1 MNKTISMKMSDL
13 TVSPGPHWH
22 SGARITMGSYDFLL
36 ALLPAM
42 IMGICYYGFDAVR
55 VISASIASA
64 MIAEALIQKILKK
77 PVTIA
82 DGSAAASGLL
92 LALIL
97 PANVPLY
104 VIIVANFAGIIVGNY
119 QDLGRFPRF

>member
-64 MIAEALIQKILKK
+64 MIAEALIQKIL
-77 PVTIA
+77 
-82 DGSAAASGLL
+82 
-92 LALIL
+92 
-97 PANVPLY
+97 
-104 VIIVANFAGIIVGNY
+104 
-119 QDLGRFPRF
+119 